1 MGHSQVQTEA
11 QPAMSTFYLEEAARY
26 VGLHEMT
33 LLTRAR
39 AGKIPGAA
47 KPGKRWIFR
56 REGLDAYLNQHSPCP
71 YTVEPDGGGSTSP
84 RTQAELESLL
94 GLPTGKKRRNTTK
107 SEKVRYGGGTNSAKQ
122 SR

>member
-1 MGHSQVQTEA
+1 
-11 QPAMSTFYLEEAARY
+11 MSTFYLEEAARY

-71 YTVEPDGGGSTSP
+71 YTGEENGGGSTSP

-94 GLPTGKKRRNTTK
+94 GLPTRRKRRNTTQNG
-107 SEKVRYGGGTNSAKQ
+107 SRNYGDATGSAKQ

>member
-1 MGHSQVQTEA
+1 MT
-11 QPAMSTFYLEEAARY
+11 TLYLPEAARY

-33 LLTRAR
+33 LMERAR

-71 YTVEPDGGGSTSP
+71 FTGEDSGGGSTSP

-94 GLPTGKKRRNTTK
+94 GLPTGKKRRNTTQ
-107 SEKVRYGGGTNSAKQ
+107 SGSRRYGGATS
-122 SR
+122 SDR